1 MSTIKIDEIETP
13 RKLEEYDNYNSRIA
27 IMPYIGGKLN
37 MAQYIVPHIPR
48 AYGYAEPFCGMASI
62 GMRLKPHKQEFYN
75 DIDDRVTAF
84 FNCLRDRK
92 MFNHLQEALILSV
105 CSQKNFLGA
114 MRPVISAPDA
124 TAEELYWDE
133 IEKCRRFVILKIESF
148 GATETGW
155 AGVSDFRKRD
165 KVSDRHWGKLLY
177 LKRYFKSWA
186 DVALRLKHARFY
198 NMDAISLIQRV
209 NFYNVTVYCDPPYPH
224 YVTVDKKYYID
235 DNHNEYHNKL
245 ATALNDFEGN
255 VVISSFSSP
264 EYDELY
270 KGWEKIELKTR
281 PINIDLDSDR
291 ENTEVLYRKIG
302 GIKGNKIQKSA
313 WLQSM

>member
-75 DIDDRVTAF
+75 DTDDRVTAF

-133 IEKCRRFVILKIESF
+133 IE
-148 GATETGW
+148 T
-155 AGVSDFRKRD
+155 VSYT
-165 KVSDRHWGKLLY
+165 HLTLPT
-177 LKRYFKSWA
+177 
-186 DVALRLKHARFY
+186 
-198 NMDAISLIQRV
+198 N
-209 NFYNVTVYCDPPYPH
+209 
-224 YVTVDKKYYID
+224 
-235 DNHNEYHNKL
+235 
-245 ATALNDFEGN
+245 
-255 VVISSFSSP
+255 
-264 EYDELY
+264 
-270 KGWEKIELKTR
+270 
-281 PINIDLDSDR
+281 R
-291 ENTEVLYRKIG
+291 EV
-302 GIKGNKIQKSA
+302 
-313 WLQSM
+313 